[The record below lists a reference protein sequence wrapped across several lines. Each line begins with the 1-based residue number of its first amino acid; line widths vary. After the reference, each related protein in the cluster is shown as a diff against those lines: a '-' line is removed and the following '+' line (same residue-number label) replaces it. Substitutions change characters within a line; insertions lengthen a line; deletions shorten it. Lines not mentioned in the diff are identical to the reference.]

1 MLCIVVSFFMY
12 SCYIRF
18 RDQIASNHL
27 GKLFVNFDK
36 ACDSLEEAIEMF
48 DRGNF
53 LRPDRKKMKE
63 ILDTEFEV
71 MYYISERRGDEYIIR
86 KLPVIE

>member
-1 MLCIVVSFFMY
+1 MYVVVSFFMY

-27 GKLFVNFDK
+27 GKLFVNFHK
-36 ACDSLEEAIEMF
+36 ACDSLEEAICIF
-48 DRGNF
+48 DRGDF
-53 LRPDRKKMKE
+53 PRPDRNIMKE
-63 ILDTEFEV
+63 MLDTEYEV
-71 MYYISERRGDEYIIR
+71 VYYTSERRGDEYIIR